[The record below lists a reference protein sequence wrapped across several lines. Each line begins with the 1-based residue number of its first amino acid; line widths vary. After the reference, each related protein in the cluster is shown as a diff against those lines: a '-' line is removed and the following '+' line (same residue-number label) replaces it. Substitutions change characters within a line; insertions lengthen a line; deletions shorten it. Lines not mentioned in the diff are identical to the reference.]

1 MIVDYIENQRENF
14 GDYMSD
20 TLPDGQYSVRA
31 LKYYSC
37 INFISPKNW
46 QQILLTLCAVLL
58 NLLLADNEYYGVV

>member
-31 LKYYSC
+31 LNTIY
-37 INFISPKNW
+37 
-46 QQILLTLCAVLL
+46 T
-58 NLLLADNEYYGVV
+58 VV